1 MMSKITRYLAS
12 IFILQGILMLSS
24 TSVFA
29 GEEITVYKSPTC
41 GCCKKWISHLKSN
54 GFKVTAYDVKDVE
67 PIKQRSGVKP
77 AQASCHTALVGGYV
91 VEGHV
96 PAKDI
101 KRMLKEKPDI
111 KGLTV
116 PGMVIGSPGMEGK
129 RKDPYKVMTINK
141 SGPAKV
147 FAEH

>member
-1 MMSKITRYLAS
+1 MMRAVKYLVGFMVFQGSLMFAS
-12 IFILQGILMLSS
+12 
-24 TSVFA
+24 TAAFA
-29 GEEITVYKSPTC
+29 AEEITVYKSPTC

-54 GFKVTAYDVKDVE
+54 GFKVTAYDVKDVA

-77 AQASCHTALVGGYV
+77 SQASCHTALIGGYV

-101 KRMLKEKPDI
+101 KRMLKEKPNI
-111 KGLTV
+111 TGLTV
-116 PGMVIGSPGMEGK
+116 PGMVVGSPGMEQGS

-141 SGPAKV
+141 SGPSKV
-147 FAEH
+147 YAEY